1 MQKAKNFYLLFWDRH
16 RIIPYRLGFTLFV
29 IAGLCS
35 CGSLNVLGLKASNF
49 SFGSNVTPIREI
61 KPQQNKQTTVYIQGK
76 VEKRVPLIKRWA
88 YQINDTTG
96 KIWVVTNQSNLQQG
110 AEVVFKGKVRYQ
122 SISLANQE
130 FGEVYIEE
138 E

>member
-1 MQKAKNFYLLFWDRH
+1 MQQAKNFYLLFWDRH
-16 RIIPYRLGFTLFV
+16 RIILYPLGFSLFL

-35 CGSLNVLGLKASNF
+35 CSSLKIPGFQASNF

-88 YQINDTTG
+88 YQINDSTG
-96 KIWVVTNQSNLQQG
+96 KIWVVTNQSNLKEG
-110 AEVVFKGKVRYQ
+110 AEVVIKGKLRYQ
-122 SISLANQE
+122 SIRLANQE
-130 FGEVYIEE
+130 FGEIYIEE

>member
-1 MQKAKNFYLLFWDRH
+1 MQQAKNFYLLFWDGYS
-16 RIIPYRLGFTLFV
+16 IIPYRLGFTLFL

-35 CGSLNVLGLKASNF
+35 CGSLNMLGFQASNF
-49 SFGSNVTPIREI
+49 NFGSNVTPIREI

-96 KIWVVTNQSNLQQG
+96 TIWVVTNQSNLKQG
-110 AEVVFKGKVRYQ
+110 AKVVIKGKVCYQ
-122 SISLANQE
+122 SIPLANQE